1 MFVKKFSW
9 LLILLILNSCGFT
22 PMYSSNFKNDFNIE
36 IIDFKGDSDLNNFI
50 KQKIDKTIKNDEKK
64 TKKFEI
70 SGNTSYSKN
79 TQTKDKKGN
88 VTQYSLIGGIN
99 FTIKINNS
107 IEKIN
112 FSEKT
117 TLKKLSD
124 EFEESNYERSFKE
137 NISQIFVNKL
147 IMYLTRIK

>member
-50 KQKIDKTIKNDEKK
+50 KQKIDKTIKNDEKN

-70 SGNTSYSKN
+70 
-79 TQTKDKKGN
+79 
-88 VTQYSLIGGIN
+88 
-99 FTIKINNS
+99 
-107 IEKIN
+107 
-112 FSEKT
+112 
-117 TLKKLSD
+117 
-124 EFEESNYERSFKE
+124 
-137 NISQIFVNKL
+137 
-147 IMYLTRIK
+147 

>member
-50 KQKIDKTIKNDEKK
+50 KQKIDKTIKNDEKN

-70 SGNTSYSKN
+70 LGNTSYSKN

-88 VTQYSLIGGIN
+88 VTQYSLIGSIN

>member
-50 KQKIDKTIKNDEKK
+50 KQKIDKTIKNDEKN

>member
-50 KQKIDKTIKNDEKK
+50 KLKIDKTIKNDEKN

>member
-50 KQKIDKTIKNDEKK
+50 KQKIYKTIKNDEKN